1 MDTKRTWSDVE
12 EEFQKSLFIKRLHN
26 SIAMQK
32 AKDRIWKRIQNTI
45 SNSES

>member
-1 MDTKRTWSDVE
+1 MDTKRTFKDME

-32 AKDRIWKRIQNTI
+32 VKDRIWKRIQNTI

>member
-12 EEFQKSLFIKRLHN
+12 EEFQKSLLIKRLHN

-32 AKDRIWKRIQNTI
+32 VKDRIWKRIQNTI